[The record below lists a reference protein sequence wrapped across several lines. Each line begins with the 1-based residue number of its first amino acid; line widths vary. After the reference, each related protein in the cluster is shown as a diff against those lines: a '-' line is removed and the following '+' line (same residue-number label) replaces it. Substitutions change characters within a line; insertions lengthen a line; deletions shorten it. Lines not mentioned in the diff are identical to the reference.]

1 MVVDV
6 LVFLGHG
13 LAQVVPLCPLCHHP
27 QPSGGCCGGEARRR
41 NAGAIPGLAAAVT
54 AWALPQ
60 HAVASAPRRMYVPLS
75 SLLLLSLPLWLPV
88 LLLLLPDDQ

>member
-1 MVVDV
+1 VTLPITRVPVPATNSVDLLLLGEMVMVVDV

-41 NAGAIPGLAAAVT
+41 NAGAIPGLAAAAT

-60 HAVASAPRRMYVPLS
+60 HAVASAPRRM
-75 SLLLLSLPLWLPV
+75 
-88 LLLLLPDDQ
+88 